1 MNKSLS
7 MRINVVITVVI
18 TVLLSLFGYY
28 DYNTSRDEYF
38 NELKERV
45 NSEIHKLAPALS
57 TAVWNLD
64 TQVIND
70 IIQSAMSTQDIH
82 TIVFRDSFSG
92 STGSEGSVE
101 YTTLSHFTR
110 DENWAT
116 VKGVKAPTSV
126 QNSFEIEKDVE
137 NKGVELGRLKVIVTS
152 KFIDEKVK
160 KEVYRWLLE
169 MSCVILLLIITL
181 MLVIKYTVTI
191 PIQSITNEFKRVESG
206 DFDSEMVL
214 DRVDELG
221 MMSRSFSFMR
231 DMVRDKIHD
240 LDDALNVAEC
250 ARRKSENLQ
259 DYLNNIVNSMPS
271 MIIGVD
277 INGAITQWNSCAE
290 KMTGVSESDALDRPL
305 DSIIPRF
312 ANEMGRISNAIDS
325 HEILVNKKQTY
336 TISEE
341 TRQEDITI
349 FPLTGG
355 AQGAVI
361 RVDDVTEQVQLERIM
376 VQSEKMQSVGGLA
389 AGMAHEI
396 NNPLAIITQGIQNI
410 QRRLDPK
417 IQKNFEA
424 AEKYGVDPEQM
435 YNLLDE
441 RRVIKFLEGGR
452 DACERAAQIVKNMLL
467 FSRKSDSL
475 LSAVNLPELIEHTVI
490 LGSADYDMK
499 KKYDFKFI
507 DIHKEFAP
515 GVPPVMCCAGEIEQ
529 VLLNLFKNAIQ
540 AMEEVTAEDYKPQLY
555 IRLIKEHNFVR
566 IEIEDNGPGIPEQ
579 LRKRIFEPFFTT
591 KEVGTG
597 TGLGLSV
604 SYMIITQNHNGT
616 FEVESE
622 EGGGT
627 KFVIRL
633 PI

>member
-28 DYNTSRDEYF
+28 DYNTSRHEHF
-38 NELKERV
+38 NDLKERI

-82 TIVFRDSFSG
+82 TIVFRDSFSDT
-92 STGSEGSVE
+92 TGSAESAE
-101 YTTLSHFTR
+101 YTALSHFTR
-110 DENWAT
+110 DKNWTA
-116 VKGVKAPTSV
+116 VKGVKAPLAV
-126 QNSFEIEKDVE
+126 ENSFEIEKDVDH
-137 NKGVELGRLKVIVTS
+137 KGTELGRLKVIVTS

-160 KEVYRWLLE
+160 EEIYRWLLE
-169 MSCVILLLIITL
+169 GSSVILLLIVTL

-191 PIQSITNEFKRVESG
+191 PIQSITNEFKKVESG
-206 DFDSEMVL
+206 DFDSVMVL

-231 DMVRDKIHD
+231 DIVRDKIHD

-277 INGAITQWNSCAE
+277 VNGAITQWNSCAE
-290 KMTGVSESDALDRPL
+290 KMTGVSEPDAVDRPL

-312 ANEMGRISNAIDS
+312 TNEMSRIGDAINS
-325 HEILVNKKQTY
+325 RETRVNKKRTY
-336 TISEE
+336 IANGE
-341 TRQEDITI
+341 TRHEDITI
-349 FPLTGG
+349 FPLAGDVE
-355 AQGAVI
+355 GAVI

-376 VQSEKMQSVGGLA
+376 IQSEKMQSVGGLA

-417 IQKNFEA
+417 IQKNVEA
-424 AEKYGVDPEQM
+424 AEKYGVDLEQM

-441 RRVIKFLEGGR
+441 RRVIKFLDGGR
-452 DACERAAQIVKNMLL
+452 DACDRAAQIVKNMLM

-475 LSAVNLPELIEHTVI
+475 LTEVSLPELIEHTII

-507 DIHKEFAP
+507 DIHKEFAS
-515 GVPPVMCCAGEIEQ
+515 GVPPVMCCTGEIEQ
-529 VLLNLFKNAIQ
+529 VLLNLFKNAVQ
-540 AMEEVTAEDYKPQLY
+540 AMEEVTADGYKPQLY
-555 IRLIKEHNFVR
+555 IRLIKEYNFVR

-579 LRKRIFEPFFTT
+579 FRKRIFEPFFTT

-633 PI
+633 PL